1 MILIP
6 AIDLKEG
13 RCVRLEQGRMEDV
26 TVFSDDPVAMVGR
39 WRGEGGRRLHVV
51 DLDGAFAGTPRNRDL
66 VERMVTAAGEMPVQ
80 VGGGI
85 RSLDT
90 LASYFDA
97 GVSFAIVGTAAIED
111 PAFLEAAAQRF
122 PGQIILGLDARN
134 DQLATS
140 GWAEEKGGSALE
152 FGQRAGE
159 LELAAI
165 VYTDIDRD
173 GLLGGVNVESTVA
186 MAEASGL
193 PVVASGGVSNLDDL
207 ERLKR
212 GFATSSGQLLG
223 VITGRAIYDGR
234 LDLKLGQAVLDEAA
248 S

>member
-13 RCVRLEQGRMEDV
+13 RCVRLKQGRMEDA

-51 DLDGAFAGTPRNRDL
+51 DLDGAFDGTPRNRDL
-66 VERMVTAAGEMPVQ
+66 IEKMVAAAGDMPVQ

-85 RSLDT
+85 RDIDT
-90 LASYFDA
+90 VAAYFDA
-97 GVSFAIVGTAAIED
+97 GVSFAILGTAAIEN

-122 PGQIILGLDARN
+122 PGQIILGLDARQ

-140 GWAEEKGGSALE
+140 GWAETKGGSALE
-152 FGQRAGE
+152 FGRRAGE
-159 LELAAI
+159 LSLDSI

-173 GLLGGVNVESTVA
+173 GLMGGVNVASTVA

-193 PVVASGGVSNLDDL
+193 PVVASGGVSSLEDL
-207 ERLKR
+207 TRVKA
-212 GFATSSGQLLG
+212 GFAGSSGKLLG

-234 LDLKLGQAVLDEAA
+234 LDLAKGQELLDG
-248 S
+248 